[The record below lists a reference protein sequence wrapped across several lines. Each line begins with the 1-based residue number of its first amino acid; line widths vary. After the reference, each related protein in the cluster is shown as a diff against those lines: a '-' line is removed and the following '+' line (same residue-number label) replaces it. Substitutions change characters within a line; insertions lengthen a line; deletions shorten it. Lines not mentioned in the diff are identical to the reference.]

1 MDERWPSGAPPSIT
15 NAPEALARGS
25 PLTHIPAD
33 MWLYP
38 VMPAISA
45 LATRA
50 YYRLTVS
57 GSLPPSGPVLIVANH
72 SNSLM
77 DPALVVVA
85 AHRKVR
91 FMAKHTLFEHKQ
103 IGWLIAAVG
112 SVPVYRAMD
121 DPKFVGRN
129 YDSFRDVNAAIAAG
143 DAVGIFPEG
152 TSHSA
157 SRLQPLKTGA
167 ARIALGAAL
176 EYGGSFP
183 IIPVGL
189 VFRDR
194 RSFRSSARVVIGESC
209 QWEDLATRGAQDK
222 EAVRELTRRIELSM
236 RTVTLNLR
244 SWSDEQLVRCAE
256 RVWRAEFGASTDGR
270 DELER
275 LRIATDALALLRM
288 GESTEWRSVARE
300 LRGHDRLLT
309 RLGLTPMSLR
319 EDVSGE
325 AVVEWIVR
333 RLPLIP
339 MIPLAL
345 VGFLLFRAPR
355 EVTGAIAGR
364 LAMSEGEDAVP
375 TFRVLYGTVI
385 FLAWFAALAS
395 GAAAWFGW
403 KAGLAV
409 FIALPFFAFAALQI
423 ADSRRLSWAEARRY
437 VVIRMNR
444 ARIASLRMRQRA
456 LAERLR
462 ELFAQRMPL

>member
-1 MDERWPSGAPPSIT
+1 
-15 NAPEALARGS
+15 
-25 PLTHIPAD
+25 LTHIPAD

-57 GSLPPSGPVLIVANH
+57 GSLPPSGPVLLVANH

-85 AHRKVR
+85 ARRKVR

-121 DPKFVGRN
+121 EPKHVGRN
-129 YDSFRDVNAAIAAG
+129 YDSFRDVNSALASG

-176 EYGGSFP
+176 VHGGSFP
-183 IIPVGL
+183 IIPMGL

-194 RSFRSSARVVIGESC
+194 RSFRSPARVIIGEGC
-209 QWEDLATRGAQDK
+209 VWDDLAARGPQDK
-222 EAVRELTRRIELSM
+222 EAVRELTRRIERSM
-236 RTVTLNLR
+236 RAVTLNLR

-256 RVWRAEFGASTDGR
+256 RIWRAEFGASSDGR

-288 GESTEWRSVARE
+288 GESDEWRSVARE
-300 LRGHDRLLT
+300 LRGHDRVLA
-309 RLGLTPMSLR
+309 RLGLTPLSLR
-319 EDVSGE
+319 ERLSTEDVAS
-325 AVVEWIVR
+325 WLVR
-333 RLPLIP
+333 RLPLVP

-345 VGFLLFRAPR
+345 AGFVLFRAPR
-355 EVTGAIAGR
+355 EITGAIAGR
-364 LAMSEGEDAVP
+364 LALAEGEDAVP
-375 TFRVLYGTVI
+375 TFRVLYGAGI
-385 FLAWFAALAS
+385 FLIWFAALAA
-395 GAAAWFGW
+395 GAAAWYG
-403 KAGLAV
+403 AGIGLAV
-409 FIALPFFAFAALQI
+409 FLALPFFAFLALGI
-423 ADSRRLSWAEARRY
+423 ADSQRLSWAEARRF
-437 VVIRMNR
+437 VVLRTNR
-444 ARIASLRMRQRA
+444 TRVEALRSRQAA
-456 LAERLR
+456 LADKLRTLFER
-462 ELFAQRMPL
+462 RMPV